1 MDIPR
6 KRFGTPYNEMSKPQ
20 KVKFVMKVVLC
31 VLTFGFAFPN
41 VMGE

>member
-1 MDIPR
+1 METPQ

-20 KVKFVMKVVLC
+20 KVRFVMKLVLYI
-31 VLTFGFAFPN
+31 LTFGFAFPN